1 MGPNCV
7 ISLSPPQVET
17 ISRSDNYLVDND
29 RNDFESM
36 CDCCDH
42 HFNNTSNIDC
52 NSVECHHNLRTESSH
67 SENHEQYES
76 DFDVDNFDSIVEHEI
91 SDIKDEELQ
100 EIDFRIEE
108 NISYS
113 NDDENCRN
121 ETICQKEL
129 SVENV
134 SQSHEL
140 HDQIINRSTDEELTE
155 TSCEKPDQ
163 CLAIV

>member
-1 MGPNCV
+1 MN
-7 ISLSPPQVET
+7 
-17 ISRSDNYLVDND
+17 ND

-42 HFNNTSNIDC
+42 DFNNTSNIGC
-52 NSVECHHNLRTESSH
+52 NSVQFHHNLRTESSH
-67 SENHEQYES
+67 SENHEQYDS
-76 DFDVDNFDSIVEHEI
+76 DFDVENFDSIVEHEI

-100 EIDFRIEE
+100 EIDLEIEE
-108 NISYS
+108 NINR
-113 NDDENCRN
+113 NDDKNARN

-129 SVENV
+129 SVEDV
-134 SQSHEL
+134 DQSHQL
-140 HDQIINRSTDEELTE
+140 HNQIITKSTDEELTE